1 MRRVKEMQNPN
12 TPPPS
17 GEGRKSWSEQIE
29 VAADQLVSRVQDLVA
44 EGNVRRLII
53 KQEGRTIL
61 DIPLTVGVV
70 GGVAG
75 LFLAPMLATL
85 VAIAGLVARVQ
96 LVVEREGEPPA
107 TKGPGAGI

>member
-1 MRRVKEMQNPN
+1 MENPS
-12 TPPPS
+12 TPPHG
-17 GEGRKSWSEQIE
+17 GEGRKRWTEQIE
-29 VAADQLVSRVQDLVA
+29 VAADQLVSRVQDVVA

-75 LFLAPMLATL
+75 LVLAPFLATL
-85 VAIAGLVARVQ
+85 VALAGLVARVQ
-96 LVVEREGEPPA
+96 VVIEREGEPPA
-107 TKGPGAGI
+107 TKGPGSGI